1 MHRSKDHVNGM
12 TRLAFCGG
20 AIKDSRQEAA
30 YFGMSIEGQ
39 KRRFSPSA
47 SLFRS
52 APTNGHRQ
60 AGPFGPVGAKGG
72 RLARN
77 VQGEQGLSVHQAG
90 AGLLYDWIGPDAIDI
105 TMTLR
110 VYDV

>member
-1 MHRSKDHVNGM
+1 MQNPAINSRRRMHRSKDHVNGM
-12 TRLAFCGG
+12 TRLAFRGG

-52 APTNGHRQ
+52 APTNGHRR
-60 AGPFGPVGAKGG
+60 AGPFGPVGANK
-72 RLARN
+72 RLVPLPPSCSTDVAY
-77 VQGEQGLSVHQAG
+77 LSSG
-90 AGLLYDWIGPDAIDI
+90 
-105 TMTLR
+105 
-110 VYDV
+110 

>member
-52 APTNGHRQ
+52 APTNGHRR
-60 AGPFGPVGAKGG
+60 AGPFGPVGAKRRHVFRPMISPEIAQNEGG
-72 RLARN
+72 EHVVAEREGR
-77 VQGEQGLSVHQAG
+77 QLSS
-90 AGLLYDWIGPDAIDI
+90 LL
-105 TMTLR
+105 
-110 VYDV
+110 